1 MDSTKFFK
9 IFFLSLP
16 IFIVIDF
23 IWIGVVAKNFYI
35 EQLGKFTPKLIPG
48 ILAYVLLTLGIIL
61 FVLPKVTG
69 RGVFE
74 VFIWGALF
82 GLVAYG
88 VYDLTNLA
96 TLKDWTLKMTIIDML
111 WGGVISGIMS
121 IVINYIEQ
129 SVK

>member
-1 MDSTKFFK
+1 MDTLKFFK
-9 IFFLSLP
+9 VFVLSLP

-23 IWIGVVAKNFYI
+23 IWIGVIAKKFYL

-48 ILAYVLLTLGIIL
+48 LLAYVLLTLGIIL

-69 RGVFE
+69 RGAFE
-74 VFIWGALF
+74 IFIWGALF

-96 TLKDWTLKMTIIDML
+96 TLKDWTIKMTIVDML
-111 WGGVISGIMS
+111 WGGAISGIMS
-121 IVINYIEQ
+121 LVVSYID
-129 SVK
+129 KAIK